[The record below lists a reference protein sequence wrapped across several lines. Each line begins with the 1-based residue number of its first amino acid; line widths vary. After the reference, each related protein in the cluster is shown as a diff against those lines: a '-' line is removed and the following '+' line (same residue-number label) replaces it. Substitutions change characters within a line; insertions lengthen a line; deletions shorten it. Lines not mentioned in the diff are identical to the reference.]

1 MANATFVI
9 HCIILFESLLIFSGN
24 SFTTFAFWKNR
35 NKMKRTSFLL
45 INLAVADLLVGLS
58 QMITTKGFYIP
69 HHIQTNS
76 TLRDNVLKQWILV
89 VPQLCSPYVSVFF
102 LVLIS
107 IKRAYTL
114 IWPLCHRVASFRGY
128 ITAPSLCGLQQQLLG
143 H

>member
-1 MANATFVI
+1 
-9 HCIILFESLLIFSGN
+9 
-24 SFTTFAFWKNR
+24 
-35 NKMKRTSFLL
+35 
-45 INLAVADLLVGLS
+45 
-58 QMITTKGFYIP
+58 MITTKGFYIP

-76 TLRDNVLKQWILV
+76 TLRDDVLKQWILV

-128 ITAPSLCGLQQQLLG
+128 IYSAIFVWAAATTLGALTLLIVKFNFLNRAHWMAALACIAALSIYFIYFVG
-143 H
+143 CSNNS

>member
-1 MANATFVI
+1 MAQVKFVI

-35 NKMKRTSFLL
+35 YKLKRTSFLL

-76 TLRDNVLKQWILV
+76 TLRDDVLKQWILV